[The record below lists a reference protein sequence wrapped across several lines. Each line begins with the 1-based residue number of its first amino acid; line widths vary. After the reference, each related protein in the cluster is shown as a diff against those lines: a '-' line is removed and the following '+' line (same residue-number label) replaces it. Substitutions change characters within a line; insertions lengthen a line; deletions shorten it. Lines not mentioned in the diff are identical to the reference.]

1 LTLIVESGTLA
12 FMSLSLKNGLGVFSF
27 LDGWFHAKKNFL
39 SICLI
44 LAGVSAAAGAPQSFD
59 IEGGWVFPG
68 YNDVRIPG
76 DSGTK
81 LSLTEDLSADSFPAF
96 RARYNVT
103 MAGKHDLG
111 LLAAF
116 LTMRSDGTLDQD
128 VDFNGTTFPAGTP
141 LESTFQFN
149 SYRLTYR
156 YLLYDAPKFQFRAG
170 VSAKVRDA
178 AIRLEGGGQS
188 SENTDLG
195 FVPLLSFSATW
206 FAHPSLRVV
215 LDGDALAA
223 PQGRAEDILLAVVM
237 PLNDRLSMKA
247 GYRIL
252 EGGADNDT
260 VYTFSLF
267 HYVVAGLVMTF

>member
-1 LTLIVESGTLA
+1 MKQVLFACLL
-12 FMSLSLKNGLGVFSF
+12 GLCFSR
-27 LDGWFHAKKNFL
+27 
-39 SICLI
+39 
-44 LAGVSAAAGAPQSFD
+44 VSAMAESTQVFD

-96 RARYNVT
+96 RARYTIT
-103 MAGKHDLG
+103 MAGKHDLS

-116 LTMRSDGTLDQD
+116 LTMRSSGTLDRD
-128 VDFNGTTFPAGTP
+128 TDFNGTTFQAGAP
-141 LESTFQFN
+141 LESTFRFN

-156 YLLYDAPKFQFRAG
+156 YLLFDSPKFKFRAG

-178 AIRLEGGGQS
+178 AIRLEGGGQE

-195 FVPLLSFSATW
+195 LVPLISFNAVW
-206 FAHPSLRVV
+206 LAHPRLHLV

-223 PQGRAEDILLAVVM
+223 PQGRAEDVLLAAVV
-237 PLNDRLSMKA
+237 PLNDHVSLKA

-252 EGGADNDT
+252 EGGADNDK

-267 HYVVAGLVMTF
+267 HYAVAGMVAEF

>member
-1 LTLIVESGTLA
+1 
-12 FMSLSLKNGLGVFSF
+12 M
-27 LDGWFHAKKNFL
+27 
-39 SICLI
+39 
-44 LAGVSAAAGAPQSFD
+44 AGPPQAFD

-68 YNDVRIPG
+68 YNNVRIPG
-76 DSGTK
+76 DAGTK
-81 LSLTEDLSADSFPAF
+81 LSLTEDLSADSFPSF
-96 RARYNVT
+96 RARYTVT
-103 MAGKHDLG
+103 LAGKHDIG
-111 LLAAF
+111 LLTAF
-116 LTMRSDGTLDQD
+116 LTMRSDGTLDEA
-128 VDFNGTTFPAGTP
+128 VDFNGAAFPAGTP

-156 YLLYDAPKFQFRAG
+156 YLLFDSPKFQLRAG

-178 AIRLEGGGQS
+178 EIRLEGGGQES
-188 SENTDLG
+188 AKTDLG

-206 FAHPSLRVV
+206 FAHPSLRIV

-223 PQGRAEDILLAVVM
+223 PQGRAEDVLLAAVV
-237 PLNDRLSMKA
+237 PLNDHVSLKA

-267 HYVVAGLVMTF
+267 HYAVAGLVMTF

>member
-1 LTLIVESGTLA
+1 MRQVLFACLLNLCFASASIV
-12 FMSLSLKNGLGVFSF
+12 
-27 LDGWFHAKKNFL
+27 
-39 SICLI
+39 
-44 LAGVSAAAGAPQSFD
+44 AGPSQSFD
-59 IEGGWVFPG
+59 IECGWVFPG

-81 LSLTEDLSADSFPAF
+81 LSLTEDLSADSFPAY
-96 RARYNVT
+96 RVRYTVT
-103 MAGKHDLG
+103 LASKHDLG

-116 LTMRSDGTLDQD
+116 LTMRSDGTLDRH
-128 VDFNGTTFPAGTP
+128 VDFNGAAFPAGTP
-141 LESTFQFN
+141 LESTFRFN

-156 YLLYDAPKFQFRAG
+156 YLLYDSPKFQFRAG
-170 VSAKVRDA
+170 ASAKVRDA
-178 AIRLEGGGQS
+178 AIRLEGGGQA

-223 PQGRAEDILLAVVM
+223 PQGRAEDVLLAALA
-237 PLNDRLSMKA
+237 PLNDHVSLKA

-267 HYVVAGLVMTF
+267 HYAVAGIVMTF

>member
-1 LTLIVESGTLA
+1 MKPILLALILGL
-12 FMSLSLKNGLGVFSF
+12 SLS
-27 LDGWFHAKKNFL
+27 HAPAM
-39 SICLI
+39 
-44 LAGVSAAAGAPQSFD
+44 AGTTQAFD

-81 LSLTEDLSADSFPAF
+81 LSLTEELSADSFPAF
-96 RARYNVT
+96 RARYTVT

-116 LTMRSDGTLDQD
+116 LTMRSDGQLDRD

-141 LESTFQFN
+141 LDATFRFN

-156 YLLYDAPKFQFRAG
+156 YLLFDSPRFQFRAG
-170 VSAKVRDA
+170 VTAKIRDA
-178 AIRLEGGGQS
+178 AIRLEGGGRE
-188 SENTDLG
+188 SEKTDLG
-195 FVPLLSFSATW
+195 LVPLISFSAIW
-206 FAHPSLRVV
+206 LAHPRLHLA

-223 PQGRAEDILLAVVM
+223 PQGRAEDVLLAAVV
-237 PLNDRLSMKA
+237 PLNDQISLKA

-252 EGGADNDT
+252 EGGADNDK

-267 HYVVAGLVMTF
+267 HYAVVGLTAEF

>member
-1 LTLIVESGTLA
+1 MGKFLQVS
-12 FMSLSLKNGLGVFSF
+12 VFA
-27 LDGWFHAKKNFL
+27 LCVVHTAAM
-39 SICLI
+39 
-44 LAGVSAAAGAPQSFD
+44 AGPTQAFD

-81 LSLTEDLSADSFPAF
+81 LSLTEDLSADSFPAY
-96 RARYNVT
+96 RARYTVT
-103 MAGKHDLG
+103 LAGKHDLG

-116 LTMRSDGTLDQD
+116 LTMRSDGTLDRD
-128 VDFNGTTFPAGTP
+128 VDFNGATFPAGTP
-141 LESTFQFN
+141 LESTFRFN

-156 YLLYDAPKFQFRAG
+156 YLFYDSPKFQFRAG

-178 AIRLEGGGQS
+178 AIRLEGGGQE

-223 PQGRAEDILLAVVM
+223 PQGRAEDVLLAAVV
-237 PLNDRLSMKA
+237 PLNDHASLKA

-267 HYVVAGLVMTF
+267 HSAVAGLVVTF

>member
-1 LTLIVESGTLA
+1 MRQVLLACLFGLWFACGSAIAGPPQTL
-12 FMSLSLKNGLGVFSF
+12 
-27 LDGWFHAKKNFL
+27 
-39 SICLI
+39 
-44 LAGVSAAAGAPQSFD
+44 D

-96 RARYNVT
+96 RARYTVT
-103 MAGKHDLG
+103 LAGKHDLG

-116 LTMRSDGTLDQD
+116 LTMRSDGTLNRA
-128 VDFNGTTFPAGTP
+128 VEFNGATFPAGTP
-141 LESTFQFN
+141 LESTFRFN

-156 YLLYDAPKFQFRAG
+156 YLLYDSPKVQFRAG

-178 AIRLEGGGQS
+178 AIRLEGGGQE

-195 FVPLLSFSATW
+195 FVPLLSFSAVW
-206 FAHPSLRVV
+206 LAHPRLHLV
-215 LDGDALAA
+215 LDGDVLAA
-223 PQGRAEDILLAVVM
+223 PQGRAEDVLIAAVA
-237 PLNDRLSMKA
+237 PLNDHVSLKA

>member
-1 LTLIVESGTLA
+1 MRQVLFACL
-12 FMSLSLKNGLGVFSF
+12 FGLCFACGS
-27 LDGWFHAKKNFL
+27 A
-39 SICLI
+39 S
-44 LAGVSAAAGAPQSFD
+44 AGPSQAFD

-81 LSLTEDLSADSFPAF
+81 LSLTEDLSADSFPAY
-96 RARYNVT
+96 RARYT
-103 MAGKHDLG
+103 RTLAGKHDLG

-116 LTMRSDGTLDQD
+116 LTMRSDGTLDRD

-141 LESTFQFN
+141 LESTFRFN

-156 YLLYDAPKFQFRAG
+156 YLLYDSPKFQFRAG

-178 AIRLEGGGQS
+178 AIRLEGGGQE
-188 SENTDLG
+188 SERTDLG

-206 FAHPSLRVV
+206 IAHPSLLIV

-223 PQGRAEDILLAVVM
+223 PQGRAEDVLLAVVA
-237 PLNDRLSMKA
+237 PLTDHVSLKA

-252 EGGADNDT
+252 EGGADNDK

-267 HYVVAGLVMTF
+267 HYAVVGLVMEF

>member
-1 LTLIVESGTLA
+1 
-12 FMSLSLKNGLGVFSF
+12 M
-27 LDGWFHAKKNFL
+27 
-39 SICLI
+39 
-44 LAGVSAAAGAPQSFD
+44 AGPPQAFD

-81 LSLTEDLSADSFPAF
+81 LSLTEDLSTDSFAAF
-96 RARYNVT
+96 RARYTVT
-103 MAGKHDLG
+103 LAGKHDLG

-116 LTMRSDGTLDQD
+116 LTMRSDGTLGRT
-128 VDFNGTTFPAGTP
+128 VDFNGATFPAGTS
-141 LESTFQFN
+141 LESKFRFN

-156 YLLYDAPKFQFRAG
+156 YLFYDSPKFKFRAG
-170 VSAKVRDA
+170 FSAKVRDA
-178 AIRLEGGGQS
+178 AIRLEGGGQE

-206 FAHPSLRVV
+206 VAHPLLRIV

-223 PQGRAEDILLAVVM
+223 PQGRAEDVLLAAVV
-237 PLNDRLSMKA
+237 PLNDNVSLNA

-252 EGGADNDT
+252 EGGADNDK

-267 HYVVAGLVMTF
+267 HYAVLGMNVTF

>member
-1 LTLIVESGTLA
+1 MVRDMRQIRLACLFGLCCTL
-12 FMSLSLKNGLGVFSF
+12 
-27 LDGWFHAKKNFL
+27 
-39 SICLI
+39 
-44 LAGVSAAAGAPQSFD
+44 VSAMAGPPQALD

-68 YNDVRIPG
+68 YNNVRIPG

-81 LSLTEDLSADSFPAF
+81 LSLTEDLSADTFPAY
-96 RARYNVT
+96 RARYT
-103 MAGKHDLG
+103 ATLAGKHDIG

-116 LTMRSDGTLDQD
+116 LTMRSDGTLDRD
-128 VDFNGTTFPAGTP
+128 VDFNGATFPAGTP
-141 LESTFQFN
+141 LESTFRFN

-156 YLLYDAPKFQFRAG
+156 YLLYDSPKFQFRAG

-178 AIRLEGGGQS
+178 AIRLEGGGQA

-223 PQGRAEDILLAVVM
+223 PQGRAEDVLLAAVA
-237 PLNDRLSMKA
+237 PLNDHVSLKA

-267 HYVVAGLVMTF
+267 HYAAAGVVMTF

>member
-1 LTLIVESGTLA
+1 MKQVLLA
-12 FMSLSLKNGLGVFSF
+12 CFLGLCFPS
-27 LDGWFHAKKNFL
+27 
-39 SICLI
+39 
-44 LAGVSAAAGAPQSFD
+44 VSALAESTQVFD

-76 DSGTK
+76 DSGTT
-81 LSLTEDLSADSFPAF
+81 LSLTEALSADSFPAF
-96 RARYNVT
+96 RARYT
-103 MAGKHDLG
+103 MTMSGKHDIS

-116 LTMRSDGTLDQD
+116 LTMRSDGTLDRD
-128 VDFNGTTFPAGTP
+128 ADFNGTTFSAGTP
-141 LESTFQFN
+141 LESTFRFN

-156 YLLYDAPKFQFRAG
+156 YLLFDSPKFKFRAG

-178 AIRLEGGGQS
+178 AIRLKGGGQE

-195 FVPLLSFSATW
+195 LVPLISFSAIW
-206 FAHPSLRVV
+206 LAHPRLHLV

-223 PQGRAEDILLAVVM
+223 PQGRAEDVLLAAVA
-237 PLNDRLSMKA
+237 PLNDHVSLKV

-252 EGGADNDT
+252 EGGADNDK

-267 HYVVAGLVMTF
+267 HYAVAGMMVRF

>member
-1 LTLIVESGTLA
+1 MKQIMLLFACLFG
-12 FMSLSLKNGLGVFSF
+12 LSVVC
-27 LDGWFHAKKNFL
+27 H
-39 SICLI
+39 
-44 LAGVSAAAGAPQSFD
+44 SAMAEATQSFD

-81 LSLTEDLSADSFPAF
+81 LSLTEDLSANSFPAC
-96 RARYNVT
+96 RARYTVT
-103 MAGKHDLG
+103 LAGKHDLG

-116 LTMRSDGTLDQD
+116 LTMRSEGTLDRD
-128 VDFNGTTFPAGTP
+128 VDFNGATFPAGTP
-141 LESTFQFN
+141 LESTFRFN

-156 YLLYDAPKFQFRAG
+156 YLFYDSPKFQFRFG
-170 VSAKVRDA
+170 VSGKVRDA
-178 AIRLEGGGQS
+178 AIRLKGGGQS

-195 FVPLLSFSATW
+195 FVPLLSFNATW
-206 FAHPSLRVV
+206 FVHPSLRLV

-223 PQGRAEDILLAVVM
+223 PQGRAEDVLLAVVA
-237 PLNDRLSMKA
+237 PLNDNVSLRA

-267 HYVVAGLVMTF
+267 HYAVAGIVMTF

>member
-1 LTLIVESGTLA
+1 MRQVALACLLGLCFTL
-12 FMSLSLKNGLGVFSF
+12 
-27 LDGWFHAKKNFL
+27 
-39 SICLI
+39 
-44 LAGVSAAAGAPQSFD
+44 VSAMAEPPQALD

-96 RARYNVT
+96 RARYTVT
-103 MAGKHDLG
+103 LAGKHDLG

-116 LTMRSDGTLDQD
+116 LTMRSDGTLDRA
-128 VDFNGTTFPAGTP
+128 VDFNGATFPAGTP
-141 LESTFQFN
+141 LESTFRFN
-149 SYRLTYR
+149 SYRLMYR
-156 YLLYDAPKFQFRAG
+156 YLLLDSPKFQFRAG

-178 AIRLEGGGQS
+178 AIRLEGGGQE
-188 SENTDLG
+188 SERSDLG
-195 FVPLLSFSATW
+195 FVPLLSFSAVW
-206 FAHPSLRVV
+206 LAHPRLHLV

-223 PQGRAEDILLAVVM
+223 PQGRAEDVLLAVVA
-237 PLNDRLSMKA
+237 PLTDHVSLKA

-252 EGGADNDT
+252 EGGADNDE

-267 HYVVAGLVMTF
+267 HYAVVGLVMEF